1 MARIAIVTAG
11 HLSTSPRVWREADA
25 LAAAG
30 HDVFATGVW
39 MDAAHAERDLAL
51 IAGRRWAFSA
61 AADFRG
67 SSIRSRIAR
76 TAARA
81 RSRAGRVR
89 VRYNLGDDPHAL
101 GYAVDRLERVA
112 RRSAADLVI
121 LHLEPALWIGERLL
135 RDGFRVALDI
145 EDWYSENQEGDASHD
160 AARAHVSRLEARVFP
175 AAHAATTTSAALSA
189 ALATHYGMRPASV
202 VYNSIAREPLAP
214 PPPFDDVLRLLWF
227 SHRLGP
233 GRGLEDL
240 FVALRGLPPRWEL
253 TLLGDADTDAQRWV
267 AAQLPGGLA
276 ERVRFLPRVPPMELS
291 ATVTEHHVGL
301 ALEVP
306 RCRNK
311 DLTAS
316 NKIFHY
322 LQCGLLVAAS
332 DTAGQREVMAQVP
345 EGGTLYPAGDATAL
359 RDVLA
364 QWIENPTAAL
374 VGRADRHALAN
385 ARLSTETQAPQL
397 LLAVERALA
406 LQLP

>member
-30 HDVFATGVW
+30 HDVIATGVW
-39 MDAAHAERDLAL
+39 MDAGHAERDVAL
-51 IAGRRWAFSA
+51 LAGRRWAFSA

-67 SSIRSRIAR
+67 SSIRARIAR

-101 GYAVDRLERVA
+101 GYAVDRMERVA
-112 RRSAADLVI
+112 RRANADLVI

-135 RDGFRVALDI
+135 RDGVRISLDI
-145 EDWYSENQEGDASHD
+145 EDWYSENQQGDAARD
-160 AARAHVSRLEARVFP
+160 PARAHVARLEARVFP
-175 AAHAATTTSAALSA
+175 AAHASTTISHAMAA
-189 ALATHYGMRPASV
+189 ALAVHYRMRPPAV
-202 VYNSIAREPLAP
+202 VYNSVGREALAAARPL
-214 PPPFDDVLRLLWF
+214 DETLRLLWF
-227 SHRLGP
+227 SHRLGA

-240 FVALRGLPPRWEL
+240 FVALRGLPPRWQL
-253 TLLGDADTDAQRWV
+253 TLLGDADADAQRWV

-276 ERVRFLPRVPPMELS
+276 DRVQFAPRVPPMALS
-291 ATVTEHHVGL
+291 AVVAAHDVGL

-306 RCRNK
+306 LCRNK

-345 EGGTLYPAGDATAL
+345 GGGALYPAGDPVAL
-359 RDVLA
+359 RALLA
-364 QWIENPTAAL
+364 PWCDAPATVL

-385 ARLSTETQAPQL
+385 ARLAAELQAPPL
-397 LLAVERALA
+397 LGAVEQALA
-406 LQLP
+406 APRR